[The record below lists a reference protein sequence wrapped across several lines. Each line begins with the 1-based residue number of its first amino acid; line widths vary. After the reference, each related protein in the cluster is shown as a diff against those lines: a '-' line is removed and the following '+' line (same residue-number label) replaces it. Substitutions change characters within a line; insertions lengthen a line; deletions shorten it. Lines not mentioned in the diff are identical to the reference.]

1 MTFDE
6 IVTSVLILLGAGIMF
21 LSLLGTR
28 QILHLLKE
36 HRYIRSWRTL
46 FFLMTFFF
54 IGYLASLLLVL
65 AGISRILVVLTG
77 VIFFFGALFVYL
89 VVRTGHLTIDDL
101 GRYTA
106 ELERSNQEWQQF
118 AYVVSHD
125 LQEPLR
131 MVISYLQLLDRQY
144 KGQLGTDADE
154 FIEYAVGGA
163 SRMQTLIHDLLAYSR
178 VSTRGK
184 PLMPTDSE
192 EILRQTLMNLKV
204 AIEESGAK
212 VSCDGLPT
220 VMADATQLSQVFQNL
235 IGNAIK
241 FRGEESPVVH
251 LEAAR
256 QEEGWVFSVRDN
268 GIGIDPQYA
277 DRIFLIFQQLHTR
290 GEYPGT
296 GVGLAICKR
305 IVERHGG
312 RIWVES
318 EVGRGS
324 TFYFTVPN
332 RRF

>member
-1 MTFDE
+1 
-6 IVTSVLILLGAGIMF
+6 
-21 LSLLGTR
+21 
-28 QILHLLKE
+28 
-36 HRYIRSWRTL
+36 
-46 FFLMTFFF
+46 
-54 IGYLASLLLVL
+54 
-65 AGISRILVVLTG
+65 
-77 VIFFFGALFVYL
+77 
-89 VVRTGHLTIDDL
+89 
-101 GRYTA
+101 
-106 ELERSNQEWQQF
+106 
-118 AYVVSHD
+118 
-125 LQEPLR
+125 
-131 MVISYLQLLDRQY
+131 
-144 KGQLGTDADE
+144 
-154 FIEYAVGGA
+154 
-163 SRMQTLIHDLLAYSR
+163 
-178 VSTRGK
+178 
-184 PLMPTDSE
+184 MPTDSE

>member
-6 IVTSVLILLGAGIMF
+6 IATSILIFLGAGIML

-28 QILHLLKE
+28 QILQLLRE
-36 HRYIRSWRTL
+36 HRYVRSWRAL
-46 FFLMTFFF
+46 FVLMTFFF
-54 IGYLASLLLVL
+54 IGYLASLFLVL
-65 AGISRILVVLTG
+65 AGISRILAVLTG

-131 MVISYLQLLDRQY
+131 M
-144 KGQLGTDADE
+144 G
-154 FIEYAVGGA
+154 
-163 SRMQTLIHDLLAYSR
+163 
-178 VSTRGK
+178 
-184 PLMPTDSE
+184 
-192 EILRQTLMNLKV
+192 
-204 AIEESGAK
+204 
-212 VSCDGLPT
+212 
-220 VMADATQLSQVFQNL
+220 
-235 IGNAIK
+235 
-241 FRGEESPVVH
+241 
-251 LEAAR
+251 
-256 QEEGWVFSVRDN
+256 
-268 GIGIDPQYA
+268 

-305 IVERHGG
+305 IMECHGG

-318 EVGRGS
+318 ELGRGS
-324 TFYFTVPN
+324 TFYFTLPS
-332 RRF
+332 RGASLK